1 METHIFTSS
10 CQHHIDQAHK
20 NTSPSSADQTL
31 YASFTHVHA
40 LACTSMPQANNITKR
55 RVYQAVLGNLFTYP
69 KLEVF
74 SIRAHN
80 LSMPTI
86 YKTCKITVL
95 FFQEQL
101 LTTDTDVSQ
110 YIHQYEMYQR
120 PQLTGRI
127 VNSRQEPMPTVQQQ
141 TGLVQQY
148 RICLQPASLGR
159 VVIKGNNNIS
169 DKQTVLV
176 GHWSNWD

>member
-20 NTSPSSADQTL
+20 NTSPSSPSPADQTL
-31 YASFTHVHA
+31 YVSSTHVHA
-40 LACTSMPQANNITKR
+40 LACLKLITLQR
-55 RVYQAVLGNLFTYP
+55 RVYQVVLGNLFTYP

-127 VNSRQEPMPTVQQQ
+127 VNSRQEPMPTVRQQ